1 MEKKVLNINNHFF
14 TYILDDNKVIRYIKD
29 EYIDSKLNMLIT
41 CEYGDSYL
49 NNDALKLFGNISN
62 SNLFIEKTILKDIN
76 TNNDKSIIRLIDKD
90 NNIINEVY
98 FINDKI
104 NINKN
109 DNSLN
114 NYHVPIDIKNLYG
127 MNLSINKNNIKK

>member
-1 MEKKVLNINNHFF
+1 MKK
-14 TYILDDNKVIRYIKD
+14 NKTKKRTRK
-29 EYIDSKLNMLIT
+29 
-41 CEYGDSYL
+41 
-49 NNDALKLFGNISN
+49 AF
-62 SNLFIEKTILKDIN
+62 LFIHA
-76 TNNDKSIIRLIDKD
+76 IIRLIDKD